1 MMLKRTLRIK
11 YSKNGLLRFI
21 GHLDT
26 TRLLTRAIARSS
38 IPELYNRGF
47 SPHMQVS
54 YGPPLPLG
62 VSGDCEY
69 LDLLIDEAEAMH
81 TPNEWKNEL
90 QRYMPDGLGI
100 QELQLM
106 DENAPSLA
114 ESIDRARYEITIPR
128 DFAPSNEKLARF
140 LQKENIQVEKYSKR
154 GVKTVDIRPDIQ
166 CFKILDTGVEKPG
179 LSVCKIIMKIGQSA
193 SATPALLLKALLGCD
208 WHRMP
213 GLRIH
218 RSELYSSAGLL

>member
-26 TRLLTRAIARSS
+26 TRLLTRAIARTS
-38 IPELYNRGF
+38 IPELYTRGF
-47 SPHMQVS
+47 SPHMKIS

-62 VSGDCEY
+62 ISGDCEY

-81 TPNEWKNEL
+81 TPAEWKDEL
-90 QRYMPDGLGI
+90 QRYVPEGLGI
-100 QELQLM
+100 EELQLL
-106 DENAPSLA
+106 DENTASLA

-140 LQKENIQVEKYSKR
+140 LQKENIRVEKHSKR
-154 GVKTVDIRPDIQ
+154 GVKTVDVRPDIE

-179 LSVCKIIMKIGQSA
+179 LSVYEMIMRIGQPA
-193 SATPALLLKALLGCD
+193 SATPALLLKALLGRD
-208 WHRMP
+208 WRQVP